1 MNHVNCRAWVKTA
14 GKLHFGAPL
23 ELPTLICKPSRRQPH
38 RGIQTE
44 ATMNELAYS
53 INRTAKVLG
62 VGRSTIYKLIKTGQ
76 IDVLKIGSRTLITT
90 ESITRLTQTQRQV

>member
-1 MNHVNCRAWVKTA
+1 
-14 GKLHFGAPL
+14 
-23 ELPTLICKPSRRQPH
+23 
-38 RGIQTE
+38 
-44 ATMNELAYS
+44 MNELAYS

>member
-1 MNHVNCRAWVKTA
+1 MD
-14 GKLHFGAPL
+14 
-23 ELPTLICKPSRRQPH
+23 
-38 RGIQTE
+38 
-44 ATMNELAYS
+44 ELAYS